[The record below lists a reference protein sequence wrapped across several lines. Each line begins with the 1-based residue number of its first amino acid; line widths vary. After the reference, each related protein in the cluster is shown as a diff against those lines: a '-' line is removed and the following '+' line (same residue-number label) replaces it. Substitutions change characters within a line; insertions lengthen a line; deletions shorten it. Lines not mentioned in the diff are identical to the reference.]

1 MKPAPEPSV
10 IQWNNLRIGC
20 FNRFLRTLIVSL
32 LTLMLLAV
40 SITGI
45 VVAKYYQDTYSE
57 KYNLNSCGTIEV
69 TKA

>member
-1 MKPAPEPSV
+1 
-10 IQWNNLRIGC
+10 
-20 FNRFLRTLIVSL
+20 
-32 LTLMLLAV
+32 MLLAV